1 MKYLDL
7 LKAQGTEKEQLKQ
20 FTYQAAKTKLQLES
34 SILETQSAIEEVK
47 QQLELTKAAYPLNPQ
62 ELADQANKLEK
73 FERGL
78 KFMQGLLA
86 ELF

>member
-34 SILETQSAIEEVK
+34 TILETQSAIEEAK
-47 QQLELTKAAYPLNPQ
+47 QELESMKATFPLNPQ
-62 ELADQANKLEK
+62 ELADQFAKLEK
-73 FERGL
+73 FEKGL
-78 KFMQGLLA
+78 KFLQGLSA